1 LGLAAPIKSSRNGRA
16 VRMAGNFHIKMLWRT
31 PMSVLGESMAAAI
44 QPVHNSGD
52 PAFTSTPGPCSLVR
66 QPILDLRGRV
76 HAYEL
81 LFRRDPAPDGVSAC
95 NNLIETAAN
104 FGLEKPSELKKLT
117 GKLTAFVRCPWEAL
131 NARLAQVL
139 PAALTVLEI
148 GPAPEVSPELVSS
161 CRQMKALGFRFV
173 LGDFTNDPQRAS
185 LLELADYI
193 AVDFCRTNAEARRRL
208 LGELRGK
215 PITMLAKGVHTH
227 ADYRKAREEGFTLF
241 EGYFFLE
248 PAAMRNRRP
257 PVNQMLRLDILR
269 ALQQRPMDMRKL
281 SQLVKRDGPLTYQ
294 LLRLVN
300 SPLWGMRQNVE
311 SIEVALVAVGENSF
325 RRIATL
331 AIASE
336 FNGDQPAELLCM
348 AILRGRICEVMAP
361 KRGLD
366 PFGQYLLGLLSL
378 LPAMQ
383 GQPMNEVAPTLPL
396 SAGILEAL
404 LGKECPERA
413 TLGWLENCE
422 RGDWAACDAAAQAD
436 GLDPTELSRVYVEA
450 VAWTE
455 TALHSGA

>member
-1 LGLAAPIKSSRNGRA
+1 LRIKLLRR
-16 VRMAGNFHIKMLWRT
+16 K
-31 PMSVLGESMAAAI
+31 PMNAFGESMAAVI
-44 QPVHNSGD
+44 QPVHNSD
-52 PAFTSTPGPCSLVR
+52 PQAVTSRPELCSVVR

-81 LFRRDPAPDGVSAC
+81 LFRGDPAADGISPF
-95 NNLIETAAN
+95 NTLIETAGN

-117 GKLTAFVRCPWEAL
+117 GKLTAFVHCALEAL
-131 NARLAQVL
+131 NEHLAQVL
-139 PAALTVLEI
+139 PASLTVLEI
-148 GPAPEVSPELVSS
+148 EPSLEVSPELVCS
-161 CRQMKALGFRFV
+161 CRQMKALGFRLALV
-173 LGDFTNDPQRAS
+173 DSTNGLQRSS

-193 AVDFCRTNAEARRRL
+193 EVDFGRTTAELRRRL
-208 LGELRGK
+208 LDELRGK
-215 PITMLAKGVHTH
+215 LIMSLAKGVHTRQ
-227 ADYRKAREEGFTLF
+227 DYRKAREEGFTLF
-241 EGYFFLE
+241 QGYFFLE
-248 PAAMRNRRP
+248 PVAMRNRRP
-257 PVNQMLRLDILR
+257 PVNQMLRLDILK
-269 ALQQRPMDMRKL
+269 ALQQHPMDLHKV
-281 SQLVKRDGPLTYQ
+281 SELVKRDGPLTYQ

-336 FNGDQPAELLCM
+336 FNGDQPAELLSM
-348 AILRGRICEVMAP
+348 AILRGRICELMAP
-361 KRGLD
+361 KCGLD

-383 GQPMNEVAPTLPL
+383 GQSMSEVAPTLPL
-396 SAGILEAL
+396 SSDILEAL
-404 LGKECPERA
+404 LGKRCPERVVLA
-413 TLGWLENCE
+413 WLENFE

-436 GLDPTELSRVYVEA
+436 GLDQGTLSRVYIEA

>member
-1 LGLAAPIKSSRNGRA
+1 
-16 VRMAGNFHIKMLWRT
+16 
-31 PMSVLGESMAAAI
+31 MAAAI
-44 QPVHNSGD
+44 QAVHNSDD
-52 PAFTSTPGPCSLVR
+52 PALASTPRLCSVAR

-76 HAYEL
+76 HAYKL
-81 LFRRDPAPDGVSAC
+81 LFRRDDPAPDGVTAFNS
-95 NNLIETAAN
+95 LIETAGE

-131 NARLAQVL
+131 NEQLAQVL
-139 PAALTVLEI
+139 PASLTVLEI
-148 GPAPEVSPELVSS
+148 RLTQEISPEQVAS
-161 CRQMKALGFRFV
+161 CRQMKALGFRFA
-173 LGDFTNDPQRAS
+173 LDDFTNEPQRTS

-193 AVDFCRTNAEARRRL
+193 KVDFRRTTAEARRRL
-208 LGELRGK
+208 LDELRDK
-215 PITMLAKGVHTH
+215 PIMVLAKGVHTH
-227 ADYRKAREEGFTLF
+227 PDHRKAREEGFTLF

-248 PAAMRNRRP
+248 PIAMRNRRP
-257 PVNQMLRLDILR
+257 PVNQMLRLDILKV
-269 ALQQRPMDMRKL
+269 LQQHPMDLHKV

-300 SPLWGMRQNVE
+300 SPAWGMRQNVE

-348 AILRGRICEVMAP
+348 AILRGRICEVMAK
-361 KRGLD
+361 KRSLD

-383 GQPMNEVAPTLPL
+383 GQPMSEVAPTLPL
-396 SAGILEAL
+396 SAEILEAL
-404 LGKECPERA
+404 LGKGCPERA
-413 TLGWLENCE
+413 VLGWLEHFE
-422 RGDWAACDAAAQAD
+422 RSDWPACDAAAEAD
-436 GLDPTELSRVYVEA
+436 GLDQAELSRVYMEA

-455 TALHSGA
+455 TALHSGS